1 MWSEDKYL
9 ISSTPNCAHSRKPIA
24 DMPLCRPRVV
34 TAEKVMNDFKRVE
47 QSTYNKMGK
56 LQVKVLHKRN
66 QKFFRLTKYNG
77 KES

>member
-1 MWSEDKYL
+1 MC
-9 ISSTPNCAHSRKPIA
+9 IHARKPIA
-24 DMPLCRPRVV
+24 DMPW
-34 TAEKVMNDFKRVE
+34 EVMNDFKRVE

-56 LQVKVLHKRN
+56 LQVKMLNKRN